1 MSKNKKKDA
10 NAKGEVPIDY
20 QVESKNLQYTITLK
34 DMEIDDLLKEN
45 AKKKQYI
52 TDLEEQIKKL
62 KKDYV
67 HAYEL
72 ENIIKGNKQKIE
84 QQDKEIENLNNKIN
98 DIKKKNEEE
107 KKQIESNYQDEIHQ
121 LKVVIDSSAQKV
133 EMANQLS
140 TENQELIKEVD
151 QLKTDQQNI
160 INKHIAENKQR
171 DIKNQIKF
179 SNLKNKM
186 KEKIDQIQAKETELN
201 VQYMDVSTKLTLLQN
216 HQLLIQLEY
225 QSQQLD
231 EVTAKKEALEK
242 KVFELTKDIEIH
254 KEVELSLAEKNKK
267 LKNENNRLKNNNNS
281 VNLTSNNNNSSN
293 INKSLSNEMN
303 SLNEKSQKNIAI
315 NITEEDKSSENNHQV
330 VNTNSFNN
338 ISTTVENNGS
348 SSVNN
353 NFSNRTNILN
363 NNQYTRMLNLEK
375 KVLTLEKKL
384 MNSKKEYNIIKD
396 KNEYIEKILR
406 NYEKKYSGLFKF
418 FEDCLDEFFNDEE
431 LTNNQ
436 EIFVNID
443 SIRKCDFSNLNKEE
457 KYTTLI
463 ILMKYLMPLMDSSNV
478 LKQNQGNNINNVNLK
493 FYMANKNNYAD
504 DPELKKLNLY
514 FCYIDNVEFLN
525 QEQFYQIEYLDLVD
539 ANDNVIGKEDRD
551 VIYQNNWRNFR
562 VININ
567 DKRFENLSQTKLSY
581 FLTLFYTINPNG
593 KQQDII
599 GKRQHKHTPATAR
612 RAERAVL
619 LHYKNGT

>member
-52 TDLEEQIKKL
+52 TNLEEEIKKL

-72 ENIIKGNKQKIE
+72 ENIIKGNRQKIE

-107 KKQIESNYQDEIHQ
+107 KKQLEANYQDEIHQ
-121 LKVVIDSSAQKV
+121 LKVVIDTSAQKV

-140 TENQELIKEVD
+140 NENQELIKEVD
-151 QLKTDQQNI
+151 NLKTEQKKI
-160 INKHIAENKQR
+160 IDKHIAENKQR

-267 LKNENNRLKNNNNS
+267 LKNENNKLKNNNNS
-281 VNLTSNNNNSSN
+281 INLTTNNNNSSN
-293 INKSLSNEMN
+293 INKSLSNG
-303 SLNEKSQKNIAI
+303 LNTPNDKSPKNLAI

-330 VNTNSFNN
+330 INTNSFNN

-348 SSVNN
+348 SSIINSL
-353 NFSNRTNILN
+353 SNRMNVLN
-363 NNQYTRMLNLEK
+363 NNQYTHMLNLEK
-375 KVLTLEKKL
+375 KVLNLEKKL

-418 FEDCLDEFFNDEE
+418 FEDCLEEFFNDEE
-431 LTNNQ
+431 LANNQ

-478 LKQNQGNNINNVNLK
+478 LNQSQGNNINNVNLK
-493 FYMANKNNYAD
+493 FYMANKNNFAD
-504 DPELKKLNLY
+504 DPDLKKLNLPKKNRK
-514 FCYIDNVEFLN
+514 IKPINATEN
-525 QEQFYQIEYLDLVD
+525 
-539 ANDNVIGKEDRD
+539 IGNRNNED
-551 VIYQNNWRNFR
+551 ILP
-562 VININ
+562 NISSN
-567 DKRFENLSQTKLSY
+567 H
-581 FLTLFYTINPNG
+581 G
-593 KQQDII
+593 K
-599 GKRQHKHTPATAR
+599 
-612 RAERAVL
+612 
-619 LHYKNGT
+619 

>member
-10 NAKGEVPIDY
+10 NSKGDVPIDY

-34 DMEIDDLLKEN
+34 DNEIDMLQKEN

-52 TDLEEQIKKL
+52 TELEKEIQQL

-67 HAYEL
+67 KAYEL
-72 ENIIKGNKQKIE
+72 ENTIKGNHKKIE
-84 QQDKEIENLNNKIN
+84 QQEKEIENLHNQIELQ
-98 DIKKKNEEE
+98 KKKNEEE
-107 KKQIESNYQDEIHQ
+107 KKQIEQNFQDEIHQ
-121 LKVVIDSSAQKV
+121 LKVQIESSSQKV

-140 TENQELIKEVD
+140 NENQDLIKEVD
-151 QLKTDQQNI
+151 KLKTEQKNI
-160 INKHIAENKQR
+160 IDKHIAENKQR

-231 EVTAKKEALEK
+231 EITAKKDALEK

-267 LKNENNRLKNNNNS
+267 LKAENNKLKNNSEYLNTNNNS
-281 VNLTSNNNNSSN
+281 NINNTSSN
-293 INKSLSNEMN
+293 INN
-303 SLNEKSQKNIAI
+303 SLENKKNKNLII
-315 NITEEDKSSENNHQV
+315 NTNNKINNTEDDKSSENNHQNI
-330 VNTNSFNN
+330 NTNSFNN
-338 ISTTVENNGS
+338 ISTTVENNS
-348 SSVNN
+348 NIANN
-353 NFSNRTNILN
+353 NFSNINFNNKMNIFN
-363 NNQYTRMLNLEK
+363 NNAYARMLNLEK

-384 MNSKKEYNIIKD
+384 MHSKKEYNLIKD
-396 KNEYIEKILR
+396 KNEYVEKILK

-418 FEDCLDEFFNDEE
+418 FEDCLEQFFNDEE
-431 LTNNQ
+431 LSNNQ

-457 KYTTLI
+457 KYSTLI

-478 LKQNQGNNINNVNLK
+478 LKQNQNNNSVNNVNLK
-493 FYMANKNNYAD
+493 FYLENKKNYAD
-504 DPELKKLNLY
+504 EGDIRKLNSY
-514 FCYIDNVEFLN
+514 KKSNNGKMISMNNIDNILN
-525 QEQFYQIEYLDLVD
+525 KASI
-539 ANDNVIGKEDRD
+539 D
-551 VIYQNNWRNFR
+551 VLPNIAKNNFGN
-562 VININ
+562 
-567 DKRFENLSQTKLSY
+567 K
-581 FLTLFYTINPNG
+581 
-593 KQQDII
+593 
-599 GKRQHKHTPATAR
+599 
-612 RAERAVL
+612 
-619 LHYKNGT
+619 

>member
-10 NAKGEVPIDY
+10 NSKGDVPIDY

-34 DMEIDDLLKEN
+34 DNEIDMLQKEN

-52 TDLEEQIKKL
+52 TELEKEILQL

-67 HAYEL
+67 KAYEL
-72 ENIIKGNKQKIE
+72 ENTIKGNHKKIE
-84 QQDKEIENLNNKIN
+84 QQEKEIENLHNQIELQ
-98 DIKKKNEEE
+98 KKKNEEE
-107 KKQIESNYQDEIHQ
+107 KKQIEQNFQDEIHQ
-121 LKVVIDSSAQKV
+121 LKVQIESSSQKV

-140 TENQELIKEVD
+140 NENQDLIKEVD
-151 QLKTDQQNI
+151 KLKTEQKNI
-160 INKHIAENKQR
+160 IDKHIAENKQR

-231 EVTAKKEALEK
+231 EITAKKDALEK

-267 LKNENNRLKNNNNS
+267 LKAENNKLKNNSEYLNTNNNS
-281 VNLTSNNNNSSN
+281 NINNTSSN
-293 INKSLSNEMN
+293 INN
-303 SLNEKSQKNIAI
+303 SLENKKNKNLII
-315 NITEEDKSSENNHQV
+315 NTNNKINNTEDDKSSENNHQNI
-330 VNTNSFNN
+330 NTNSFNN
-338 ISTTVENNGS
+338 ISTTVENNS
-348 SSVNN
+348 NIANN
-353 NFSNRTNILN
+353 NFSNINFNNKMNIFN
-363 NNQYTRMLNLEK
+363 NNAYARMLNLEK

-384 MNSKKEYNIIKD
+384 MHSKKEYNLIKD
-396 KNEYIEKILR
+396 KNEYVEKILK

-418 FEDCLDEFFNDEE
+418 FEDCLEQFFNDEE
-431 LTNNQ
+431 LSNNQ

-457 KYTTLI
+457 KYSTLI

-478 LKQNQGNNINNVNLK
+478 LKQNQNNNSVNNVNLK
-493 FYMANKNNYAD
+493 FYLENKKNYAD
-504 DPELKKLNLY
+504 EGDIRKLNSY
-514 FCYIDNVEFLN
+514 KKSNNGKMISMNNIDNILN
-525 QEQFYQIEYLDLVD
+525 KASI
-539 ANDNVIGKEDRD
+539 D
-551 VIYQNNWRNFR
+551 VLPNIAKNNFGN
-562 VININ
+562 
-567 DKRFENLSQTKLSY
+567 K
-581 FLTLFYTINPNG
+581 
-593 KQQDII
+593 
-599 GKRQHKHTPATAR
+599 
-612 RAERAVL
+612 
-619 LHYKNGT
+619 

>member
-45 AKKKQYI
+45 VKKKQYI
-52 TDLEEQIKKL
+52 TNLEEEIKKL

-107 KKQIESNYQDEIHQ
+107 KKQIEANYQDEIHQ
-121 LKVVIDSSAQKV
+121 LKVVIDTSAQKV

-140 TENQELIKEVD
+140 NENQELIKEVD
-151 QLKTDQQNI
+151 NLKTEQKNI
-160 INKHIAENKQR
+160 IDKHIAENKQR

-267 LKNENNRLKNNNNS
+267 LKNENIKLKNNNNS
-281 VNLTSNNNNSSN
+281 INLTTNNNSSN
-293 INKSLSNEMN
+293 INKSLSNGVN
-303 SLNEKSQKNIAI
+303 SPNDKSQKNLAI
-315 NITEEDKSSENNHQV
+315 NITEEDKSSENNRQV
-330 VNTNSFNN
+330 INTNSFNN

-348 SSVNN
+348 SSIINSL
-353 NFSNRTNILN
+353 SNRMNVLN

-431 LTNNQ
+431 LANNQ

-478 LKQNQGNNINNVNLK
+478 LNQSQGNNINNVNLK

-504 DPELKKLNLY
+504 DPDLKKLNLPKKNKY
-514 FCYIDNVEFLN
+514 GKIKPINATEN
-525 QEQFYQIEYLDLVD
+525 
-539 ANDNVIGKEDRD
+539 IGNRSNGD
-551 VIYQNNWRNFR
+551 ILP
-562 VININ
+562 NIN
-567 DKRFENLSQTKLSY
+567 SNY
-581 FLTLFYTINPNG
+581 G
-593 KQQDII
+593 K
-599 GKRQHKHTPATAR
+599 
-612 RAERAVL
+612 
-619 LHYKNGT
+619 

>member
-45 AKKKQYI
+45 IKKKEYI
-52 TDLEEQIKKL
+52 TNLEEEIKKL

-107 KKQIESNYQDEIHQ
+107 KKQIEANYQDEIHQ
-121 LKVVIDSSAQKV
+121 LKVVIDTSAQKV

-140 TENQELIKEVD
+140 NENQELIKEVD
-151 QLKTDQQNI
+151 NLKTEQKNI
-160 INKHIAENKQR
+160 IDKHIAENKQR

-267 LKNENNRLKNNNNS
+267 LKNENIKLKNNNNS
-281 VNLTSNNNNSSN
+281 INLTTNNNSSN
-293 INKSLSNEMN
+293 INKSLSNGVN
-303 SLNEKSQKNIAI
+303 SPNDKSQKNLAI

-330 VNTNSFNN
+330 INTNSFNN

-348 SSVNN
+348 SSIINSL
-353 NFSNRTNILN
+353 SNRMNVLN

-431 LTNNQ
+431 LANNQ

-478 LKQNQGNNINNVNLK
+478 LNQSQGNNINNVNLK

-504 DPELKKLNLY
+504 DPDLKKLNLPKKNKY
-514 FCYIDNVEFLN
+514 GKIKPINPTEN
-525 QEQFYQIEYLDLVD
+525 
-539 ANDNVIGKEDRD
+539 IGNRSNGD
-551 VIYQNNWRNFR
+551 ILP
-562 VININ
+562 NIN
-567 DKRFENLSQTKLSY
+567 SNY
-581 FLTLFYTINPNG
+581 G
-593 KQQDII
+593 K
-599 GKRQHKHTPATAR
+599 
-612 RAERAVL
+612 
-619 LHYKNGT
+619 

>member
-45 AKKKQYI
+45 VKKKQYI
-52 TDLEEQIKKL
+52 TNLEEEIKKL

-72 ENIIKGNKQKIE
+72 ENVIKGNRQKIE

-107 KKQIESNYQDEIHQ
+107 KKQLETNYQDEIHQ

-140 TENQELIKEVD
+140 NENQELIKEVD

-267 LKNENNRLKNNNNS
+267 LKIENNKLKNNNNS
-281 VNLTSNNNNSSN
+281 INLTTNNNSTN
-293 INKSLSNEMN
+293 INKSLSNEVN
-303 SLNEKSQKNIAI
+303 SPNEKSQKNIAI

-348 SSVNN
+348 SSILNN
-353 NFSNRTNILN
+353 LSSRMNMLN

-478 LKQNQGNNINNVNLK
+478 LKQSQGNNINNVNLK
-493 FYMANKNNYAD
+493 FYMANKNNFTD
-504 DPELKKLNLY
+504 DPDLKKLNLPKKNKY
-514 FCYIDNVEFLN
+514 GKNMPINTMENVGN
-525 QEQFYQIEYLDLVD
+525 RI
-539 ANDNVIGKEDRD
+539 NTD
-551 VIYQNNWRNFR
+551 VLP
-562 VININ
+562 NIN
-567 DKRFENLSQTKLSY
+567 NNY
-581 FLTLFYTINPNG
+581 G
-593 KQQDII
+593 K
-599 GKRQHKHTPATAR
+599 
-612 RAERAVL
+612 
-619 LHYKNGT
+619 